1 MSAIIE
7 YLESTQR
14 LGLTERQNAWYK
26 FLLEQGKVFK
36 GRKDFER
43 EDLPFIRQRQCF
55 NNSFLTST
63 TFGYEYYEGYYL
75 CEDIPIPLEHAFNKK
90 LTDKLVTDLTAQKFK
105 IPVKEWFGVRVPSWV
120 LYEWFNGDQHLTP
133 LQYYFR
139 FKLVVEE
146 ISK

>member
-14 LGLTERQNAWYK
+14 LELTEKQNAWYK

-36 GRKDFER
+36 VRKDFER
-43 EDLPFIRQRQCF
+43 EDLPFIRERQCF
-55 NNSFLTST
+55 NNSFLTAT
-63 TFGYEYYEGYYL
+63 TFGYDYYEGYYL
-75 CEDIPIPLEHAFNKK
+75 CESIPIPLEHAFNKK
-90 LTDKLVTDLTAQKFK
+90 LTDKLVIDLTAQKFD
-105 IPVKEWFGVRVPSWV
+105 IPVKEWFGVKVPSWI
-120 LYEWFNGDQHLTP
+120 LCEWFNGDQHLTP

-139 FKLVVEE
+139 FKIMVKE